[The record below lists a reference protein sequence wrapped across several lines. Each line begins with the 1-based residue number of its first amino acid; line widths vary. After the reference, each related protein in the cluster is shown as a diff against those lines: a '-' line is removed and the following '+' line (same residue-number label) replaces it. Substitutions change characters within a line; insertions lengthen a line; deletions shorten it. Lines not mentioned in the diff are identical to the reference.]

1 MKVKCG
7 KETIEVSVE
16 DLDLTVKEL
25 KEQLKEITNYTDI
38 KLIHAGKVLKDDTA
52 TIASIPGG
60 LSAKLTMM
68 GSTATALE
76 SLKDTQSIAHTKRV
90 IDDLSSDTPL
100 QRGADTKARA
110 APRQHN
116 PYKFQSIQTLPGL
129 PDEAKARQI
138 LETLANDEGVL
149 VVMAKHKWSVGA
161 LCELYPEGYVG
172 VSDVCVMGL
181 NENHGQRILLRLRT
195 DDMKGFRKILSI
207 RKVLCHELAHNVH
220 SEHDSNFY
228 VLMRQV
234 EREIVELDWKN
245 SKGKSLSGHAP
256 NETYNSTHTSDHA
269 HQAGP
274 AVHILGGSTDPLVQQ
289 LVPARYLAGTAAILR
304 LTAEEKEVEDNCG
317 SVSTAVPVVK
327 PEDSIRVDSV
337 QQPETEDV
345 EMKVSGDSVATEDP
359 LEKETSGV
367 QEDENK
373 LMLIS
378 DRKDSAEVA
387 PIALPEHSDET
398 DSQEPS
404 LRATSPPIASPVELI
419 TLSTLQ
425 ENILSHIDE
434 SVAFALET
442 ESSGAPVEKL
452 LALRDSFSLI
462 LKHIGETHVDN
473 NARVTELTRCLQVLL
488 KIVSNAK
495 DNTDV
500 KYRTVKKTGVVFQR
514 DVASVPGA
522 TDVLVS
528 AGFSHVS
535 AEQLVLTRQDPGLL
549 YVVASVLQT
558 ALQLAT

>member
-1 MKVKCG
+1 MKVKWG
-7 KETIEVSVE
+7 KETIEVSVD
-16 DLDLTVKEL
+16 DLNLTIKEL

-60 LSAKLTMM
+60 LNAKLTVM
-68 GSTATALE
+68 GSTASALE

-90 IDDLSSDTPL
+90 IDDLSHDSPL
-100 QRGADTKARA
+100 QRGTDAKTRA

-149 VVMAKHKWSVGA
+149 AVMAKHKWSVGA

-228 VLMRQV
+228 MLMRQV

-245 SKGKSLSGHAP
+245 SKGKSLSGQAP
-256 NETYNSTHTSDHA
+256 SETYTPSYTTDPAQHT
-269 HQAGP
+269 GP

-317 SVSTAVPVVK
+317 SVSTAVPVLK
-327 PEDSIRVDSV
+327 PEGSV
-337 QQPETEDV
+337 LAVSVPEPETVDV
-345 EMKVSGDSVATEDP
+345 ETKESED
-359 LEKETSGV
+359 SGV
-367 QEDENK
+367 QQHENTTRPGM
-373 LMLIS
+373 MLVS
-378 DRKDSAEVA
+378 DDVGKDRVD
-387 PIALPEHSDET
+387 IAHTALSVKSDE
-398 DSQEPS
+398 DRSQETLQPELS
-404 LRATSPPIASPVELI
+404 LPHTPAAELI
-419 TLSTLQ
+419 TFSTLH
-425 ENILSHIDE
+425 ESILSHIDE
-434 SVAFALET
+434 SIAFALET

-452 LALRDSFSLI
+452 VALRDSFSLI
-462 LKHIGETHVDN
+462 LKHIGETHKEDST
-473 NARVTELTRCLQVLL
+473 RISELMRCLQVLL

-495 DNTDV
+495 V
-500 KYRTVKKTGVVFQR
+500 WLCFCAFSKVLYFKTLNLKF
-514 DVASVPGA
+514 
-522 TDVLVS
+522 
-528 AGFSHVS
+528 
-535 AEQLVLTRQDPGLL
+535 
-549 YVVASVLQT
+549 
-558 ALQLAT
+558 

>member
-1 MKVKCG
+1 MKVKWG

-16 DLDLTVKEL
+16 DLNLTIKEL

-60 LSAKLTMM
+60 LNAKLTVM

-90 IDDLSSDTPL
+90 IDDLSNDVPL
-100 QRGADTKARA
+100 QRGSDAKTRT

-149 VVMAKHKWSVGA
+149 AVMAKHKWSVGA

-228 VLMRQV
+228 MLMRQV

-245 SKGKSLSGHAP
+245 SKGKSISGQAP
-256 NETYNSTHTSDHA
+256 GETYTPTCATTDLA
-269 HQAGP
+269 HQTGP

-317 SVSTAVPVVK
+317 SVSTAIPVLK
-327 PEDSIRVDSV
+327 PEGSV
-337 QQPETEDV
+337 RAVSVPEPETVDV
-345 EMKVSGDSVATEDP
+345 EMKESED
-359 LEKETSGV
+359 SGV
-367 QEDENK
+367 QQHENTMMLASDDVGNDRVDIAYTALSVKSEEDKSQET
-373 LMLIS
+373 LQ
-378 DRKDSAEVA
+378 
-387 PIALPEHSDET
+387 PEHSLPHT
-398 DSQEPS
+398 P
-404 LRATSPPIASPVELI
+404 AAELI
-419 TLSTLQ
+419 TFSTLQ
-425 ENILSHIDE
+425 ESILSHIDE
-434 SVAFALET
+434 SIAFALET

-462 LKHIGETHVDN
+462 LKHMGETHTED
-473 NARVTELTRCLQVLL
+473 ATRISELTRCLQVLL
-488 KIVSNAK
+488 KIVSN
-495 DNTDV
+495 V
-500 KYRTVKKTGVVFQR
+500 KV
-514 DVASVPGA
+514 
-522 TDVLVS
+522 
-528 AGFSHVS
+528 
-535 AEQLVLTRQDPGLL
+535 
-549 YVVASVLQT
+549 
-558 ALQLAT
+558 